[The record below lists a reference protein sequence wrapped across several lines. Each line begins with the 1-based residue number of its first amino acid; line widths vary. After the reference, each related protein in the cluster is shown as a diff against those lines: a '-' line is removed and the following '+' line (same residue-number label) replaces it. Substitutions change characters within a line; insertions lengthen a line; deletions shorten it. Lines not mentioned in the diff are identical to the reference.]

1 MLGPESVIVPV
12 SGTSGGD
19 TGGGIFKNRKQA
31 DPFIKTGYPVFRPNR
46 PKAPVSGWPPP
57 GAGHFHAALSANLLI
72 P

>member
-46 PKAPVSGWPPP
+46 PKAPVSG
-57 GAGHFHAALSANLLI
+57 
-72 P
+72 